1 VCRRCIDRERL
12 ERHVHAWQ
20 VPRGLE
26 LLWRDG
32 DGKQSESD

>member
-1 VCRRCIDRERL
+1 MARERL
-12 ERHVHAWQ
+12 EVHVHAWQ

-26 LLWRDG
+26 PLWRDD